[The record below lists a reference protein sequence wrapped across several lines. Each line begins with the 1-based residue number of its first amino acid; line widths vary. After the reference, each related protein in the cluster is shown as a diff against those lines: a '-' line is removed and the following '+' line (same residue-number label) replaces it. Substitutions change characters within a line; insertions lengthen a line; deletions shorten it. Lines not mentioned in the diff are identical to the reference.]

1 MKLNLIMKNGYRS
14 ILLLFIKGVYNYVLI
29 KVNINF
35 IFKKQNM
42 VKTHNYRVLYIIMN
56 LTQLERIKT
65 ELKRAR
71 YGENKIGG
79 PIRE

>member
-1 MKLNLIMKNGYRS
+1 MKNGYRS

>member
-1 MKLNLIMKNGYRS
+1 
-14 ILLLFIKGVYNYVLI
+14 
-29 KVNINF
+29 
-35 IFKKQNM
+35 
-42 VKTHNYRVLYIIMN
+42 MN
-56 LTQLERIKT
+56 LPQLERIKT